1 MNGNAHG
8 MWLEGERPETAA
20 DPDEANAATV
30 RLPEG
35 TPEWNNS
42 TIFLQRI
49 HDALVARGWGT
60 GPI

>member
-1 MNGNAHG
+1 